1 MSPDGRTL
9 PRTVT
14 TMSKSS
20 SSINLA
26 ALYRPL
32 NFSTLTGQRHVVA
45 VLKRA
50 VQDNLTPQQLLFSG
64 GSGLGKTTVARILA
78 SALLCTTSMGERLEG
93 DSCGRCRSC
102 EALMSGSHPDLIEFD
117 AASNGSKDEIREI
130 AARAQVS
137 PMLSSKRIYIIDEAH
152 GLSSSGGQAFLKL
165 LEEPPSH
172 VMFML
177 CTTDPHKMLKTNR
190 GRCTEFELL
199 SPTRNELIGNL
210 LRICSA
216 EGWNCQ
222 TPILEMVVDCTD
234 PDLGVRGTVNM
245 LSKLS
250 SALASSKNLTVEEA
264 SVLLGRASAEL
275 AASLLEAIFSG
286 SESKAKKIIL
296 ALRESSSEEAIR
308 LTLLDLTR
316 AKLSK
321 VPNSVKDPR
330 AFRAFEEIVTL
341 PKGRHWLDLYVVRL
355 CREFYLAMSSVPGRE
370 VKDAGET
377 QYKADIEG
385 SDNSIDSHSK
395 TSRRIEKL
403 VSAGIGNSFASQGE
417 KGSNNPVTNTTTE
430 SKTFATNVYA
440 DPQNYN
446 GISPSSSDIKEVIL
460 ESNDLIPS
468 AGGQTGV
475 ANISSI
481 PGKTERGGGSKQ
493 PNTFRTISTSQPDLR
508 SSVVAEASSEGL
520 KVGDLGKT
528 AAGST
533 ETTEGVSR
541 SGSESSTPGVKFP
554 TKVKVELTPSVG
566 FIEAVSKI
574 DPDLAG
580 ALNRC
585 DIDVQDS
592 VVIRYK
598 SPMKGDIEA
607 GQKILRQVAGRAGL
621 ALQLIAL

>member
-1 MSPDGRTL
+1 
-9 PRTVT
+9 
-14 TMSKSS
+14 MSKSS
-20 SSINLA
+20 TSINLA

-102 EALMSGSHPDLIEFD
+102 EAMMSGSHPDLIEFD

-137 PMLSSKRIYIIDEAH
+137 PMLSSRRIYIIDEAH
-152 GLSSSGGQAFLKL
+152 GLSTSGGQAFLKL

-216 EGWNCQ
+216 EGWVCQ

-286 SESKAKKIIL
+286 NESKAKMIIL
-296 ALRESSSEEAIR
+296 ALRENSSEDAIR

-355 CREFYLAMSSVPGRE
+355 CCEFNLAVSSVPGRE
-370 VKDAGET
+370 EKDAGET

-385 SDNSIDSHSK
+385 SDNRIDSHSK
-395 TSRRIEKL
+395 TSRRIEKP
-403 VSAGIGNSFASQGE
+403 VSAGIGNSFASQE
-417 KGSNNPVTNTTTE
+417 KKGSNNPVTNTTTE
-430 SKTFATNVYA
+430 SKKFATNVYA

-446 GISPSSSDIKEVIL
+446 GISPSSSEIKEVVL
-460 ESNDLIPS
+460 ESSDLIPT
-468 AGGQTGV
+468 AGGKTGV

-481 PGKTERGGGSKQ
+481 PGKTERGGGSKK
-493 PNTFRTISTSQPDLR
+493 PNTFRTISPSQPDLR
-508 SSVVAEASSEGL
+508 SSVVAEASSEAL
-520 KVGDLGKT
+520 KVEDPGKT
-528 AAGST
+528 AEGSA
-533 ETTEGVSR
+533 ETTEGASR
-541 SGSESSTPGVKFP
+541 SVSESSTPGVKFP
-554 TKVKVELTPSVG
+554 RKVKVQLTPSVG

-580 ALNRC
+580 ALRRC

-592 VVIRYK
+592 VVIRYM
-598 SPMKGDIEA
+598 SPLKGDIEA